1 MENKFTLTRLRG
13 NLQIQNN
20 PVKLSETPAQIKRLA
35 PLLGEHTY
43 DVLMSL
49 AGLTRPEVDL
59 LVEEKVLF

>member
-35 PLLGEHTY
+35 PPLGEHTY